1 MDGCVCG
8 QASFF
13 SLNTS
18 KHLRQQR
25 RRAVAVL
32 PEQRANRR
40 SAQWAGRCSIP
51 LAPRGDALLAKDV
64 AALELDGRSVLLLA
78 DGTTILAE
86 LDQLLLRRAVARIRN
101 GLRTENC

>member
-1 MDGCVCG
+1 MLQG
-8 QASFF
+8 AFSFRN
-13 SLNTS
+13 SEN
-18 KHLRQQR
+18 LRQQR

-78 DGTTILAE
+78 DGTSILAE
-86 LDQLLLRRAVARIRN
+86 LEQLLLRRVLSNR
-101 GLRTENC
+101 